1 MIKNN
6 IFLFLSIVIL
16 GFACSDSGSEN
27 AEVPPVHMIP
37 KEKMIIILADIQITE
52 AYVDD
57 LRKSGVQVR
66 DTSLIYFEKVFK
78 KHDITPAEFEG
89 SLLFYQQNLVGM
101 SEMYSD
107 VITRLNELKAKNEE
121 IILNMKRDSARMDSL
136 QKLQTEIDS
145 LGHSYDSIMISDTN
159 SIKDS
164 LSTNSENNIQL

>member
-6 IFLFLSIVIL
+6 IFLFLSIVLL
-16 GFACSDSGSEN
+16 GFACSDSGSEHTI
-27 AEVPPVHMIP
+27 APPLNMIP
-37 KEKMIIILADIQITE
+37 REKMIIILADIQITE

-89 SLLFYQQNLVGM
+89 SLLFYKQNLVDM
-101 SEMYSD
+101 SEMYSN

-121 IILNMKRDSARMDSL
+121 IILDMKRDTARMDSL
-136 QKLQTEIDS
+136 QKLQNELDS
-145 LGHSYDSIMISDTN
+145 LCQSYDSIMISDTN

-164 LSTNSENNIQL
+164 LSINPENNIQL